1 MKIPAALLV
10 QDVRAYSRSGSEKKH
25 AFHAAGRRF
34 LKELARALH
43 LPMGSFE
50 VRSNLAGIAVSGEVT
65 LHGERLYVQLSESA
79 VCNPGI
85 SALYRSCKGR
95 HDYTGGANHFVRMD
109 ELREPG
115 RLPRWLEELRSLD
128 ARYV

>member
-10 QDVRAYSRSGSEKKH
+10 QDVRAYSQSGSEKKQ
-25 AFHAAGRRF
+25 AFYATGRRF
-34 LKELARALH
+34 LKELARELR
-43 LPMGSFE
+43 LPIGSFD

-79 VCNPGI
+79 VCGAGI

-95 HDYTGGANHFVRMD
+95 HDYTGGVNHFVRMD
-109 ELREPG
+109 ELHEPG
-115 RLPRWLEELRSLD
+115 RLQRWLEELRSLH